1 MTDYLERSKQL
12 LGEDKIESLKDK
24 TILVIGIGGV
34 GGTAVEA
41 LARSGFKKLIL
52 IDSDKVDVSNLNR
65 QVLFTAEDVGK
76 SKVEVAKKRLLSISN
91 DLIIKTFETKVV
103 PGSLERLGLGKVDF
117 IVDAIDF
124 VEGKLHIYEYAIRN
138 KIPFISSL
146 GMGNRIDPEQVFV
159 TKLNKTENDPLAKKI
174 RYLAKQK
181 GLDLKEIHVVF
192 SKEIPLIK
200 SPKPASMM
208 MVPSTAGLIIAKYVL
223 STVLQWYIILTR

>member
-1 MTDYLERSKQL
+1 MSDYLDRSKQL

-34 GGTAVEA
+34 GGTVLEA
-41 LARSGFKKLIL
+41 LARSGFKKFVI

-65 QVLFTAEDVGK
+65 QILFSNDDVGK
-76 SKVEVAKKRLLSISN
+76 SKVEVAKKHLLGISK
-91 DLIIKTFETKVV
+91 DLEIKTIEAKISDN
-103 PGSLERLGLGKVDF
+103 SLDELNLGKIDF

-124 VEGKLHIYEYAIRN
+124 VEGKLDIYEYALRN
-138 KIPFISSL
+138 KISFISSL
-146 GMGNRIDPEQVFV
+146 GMGNRIDPEKVFV

-181 GLDLKEIHVVF
+181 GLDLKEIPVVF

-223 STVLQWYIILTR
+223 STVLQ